1 MTALAGDPI
10 AGVGT
15 KFMRWNST
23 TELWEDI
30 AQINNITGP
39 GMSRDTIDTTSLDTE
54 GGYRTFIT
62 GFRNPGTITLS
73 MNFTRDTYELMKDD
87 FESDVAQHY
96 QVVLPDADAT
106 SLAFEGLVT
115 ELPLTIPPDDKVTAD
130 VTIQIS
136 GAVDMESGSAAS
148 PA

>member
-1 MTALAGDPI
+1 MSEPI

-15 KFMRWNST
+15 KFMRWNSST
-23 TELWEDI
+23 MVWDEI
-30 AQINNITGP
+30 AQINSITGP

-62 GFRNPGTITLS
+62 GFRNPGTLTLS
-73 MNFTRDTYELMKDD
+73 MNFTRSTYEQMKND
-87 FESDVAQHY
+87 FESDVAQEY
-96 QVVLPDADAT
+96 QILLPDTEET
-106 SLAFEGLVT
+106 SLTFEGLVT
-115 ELPLTIPPDDKVTAD
+115 ELPLSIPPDDKVTAD

-136 GAVDMESGSAAS
+136 GQVEMDSGSAES